1 MNYNSAYAQSIAD
14 QLVSAMQANKITV
27 PLLPDVIHKVLS
39 LIQDP
44 NSDAA
49 QLANILQSDPTL
61 SGHVICIANSA
72 AYTPNANLVSLQQ
85 AITRLGIVEIGNIAI
100 ATSLNNKLFKAPGYE
115 KHIADIWQHALL
127 TALWSKEVARKQR
140 VSVEAAFL
148 CGLLHSIGKI
158 VILQTISD
166 FRSTQDSIMGDYDL
180 GVLFTEYQSDVSAAV
195 STEWGL
201 PGVISEAVT
210 YYTHFED
217 APTYPETAATV
228 QFSHQMATHMKDE
241 EMLPVDVLRAS
252 STLNLLNLYPED
264 IDDLLAQTH
273 AITEDMKAFAL

>member
-14 QLVSAMQANKITV
+14 QLVLAIQTNKIEI

-39 LIQDP
+39 LTQDP
-44 NSDAA
+44 ESDAA

-61 SGHVICIANSA
+61 SGHVMCIANSA

-85 AITRLGIVEIGNIAI
+85 AITRLGIVEISNIAI

-115 KHIADIWQHALL
+115 KHIADIWQHSLL

-166 FRSTQDSIMGDYDL
+166 FRSTQESIMGDYDL
-180 GVLFTEYQSDVSAAV
+180 GVLFSEYQSDVCAEVAKK
-195 STEWGL
+195 WGL
-201 PGVISEAVT
+201 PEVIGEAIT

-217 APTYPETAATV
+217 APTHGETAATV
-228 QFSHQMATHMKDE
+228 QFSHQIATHTGDE
-241 EMLPVDVLRAS
+241 SDLSMEALRTS
-252 STLNLLNLYPED
+252 STLRLLNLYPED
-264 IDDLLAQTH
+264 IDDLLAH
-273 AITEDMKAFAL
+273 AETIAEDVKALSL

>member
-14 QLVSAMQANKITV
+14 QLVSAIQTKKIDV

-39 LIQDP
+39 IIQDP
-44 NSDAA
+44 ESDAA

-61 SGHVICIANSA
+61 SGHVMCIANSA

-85 AITRLGIVEIGNIAI
+85 AITRLGIVEISNITI

-115 KHIADIWQHALL
+115 SHIASIWEHSLR

-166 FRSTQDSIMGDYDL
+166 FRASQDSIMGDYDL
-180 GVLFTEYQSDVSAAV
+180 GVLFSEYQSDVSAVVAN
-195 STEWGL
+195 EWGL
-201 PGVISEAVT
+201 PEVITEAIT

-217 APTYPETAATV
+217 TPNHPETAATV
-228 QFSHQMATHMKDE
+228 QFSHQLATHMHDDVA
-241 EMLPVDVLRAS
+241 LPVDVLRTSPA
-252 STLNLLNLYPED
+252 LQLLNLYPED
-264 IDDLLAQTH
+264 IDDLLTH
-273 AITEDMKAFAL
+273 ADTIAEDVKALSL

>member
-14 QLVSAMQANKITV
+14 QLVLAIQTKKMDV

-39 LIQDP
+39 LTQDP
-44 NSDAA
+44 ESDAA

-61 SGHVICIANSA
+61 SGHVMCVANSA
-72 AYTPNANLVSLQQ
+72 AYTPNSNLVSLQQ
-85 AITRLGIVEIGNIAI
+85 AITRLGIIEISNIAI

-115 KHIADIWQHALL
+115 KHIAGIWQHSLL

-166 FRSTQDSIMGDYDL
+166 FRSTQDNIMGDYDL
-180 GVLFTEYQSDVSAAV
+180 GVLFTEFQGDDCAAV
-195 STEWGL
+195 ASEWGL
-201 PGVISEAVT
+201 PEVISEAIT
-210 YYTHFED
+210 YHTHFED
-217 APTYPETAATV
+217 APTHAETAATV
-228 QFSHQMATHMKDE
+228 QFSHQIATYTSDDSE
-241 EMLPVDVLRAS
+241 LSLETLRAS
-252 STLNLLNLYPED
+252 PTLRLLNLYPED
-264 IDDLLAQTH
+264 IDDLLAH
-273 AITEDMKAFAL
+273 ADTISQDVKALSL